1 MELHNYYSLDE
12 AIDRKVV
19 LKRLK
24 QLQKELK
31 IKFELDGEVFKIEDL
46 DLEEVEIE
54 ELIELFDENDVFPY
68 LDRDEEDDDYD
79 DFGYDDYDEE
89 Y

>member
-12 AIDRKVV
+12 AIDRKTV

-24 QLQKELK
+24 QLQKESK
-31 IKFELDGEVFKIEDL
+31 IEFELDGEVFKIEDL
-46 DLEEVEIE
+46 DLEEEEIE

-68 LDRDEEDDDYD
+68 LDRDEDDDYD

>member
-1 MELHNYYSLDE
+1 MELYNYYSLDE
-12 AIDRKVV
+12 AIDRKAV

-24 QLQKELK
+24 QLQKESK
-31 IKFELDGEVFKIEDL
+31 IEFDLDGEVFKIEDL
-46 DLEEVEIE
+46 DLEEAEIE

-68 LDRDEEDDDYD
+68 LDRDEDDDYD
-79 DFGYDDYDEE
+79 DFGYEDYDEE